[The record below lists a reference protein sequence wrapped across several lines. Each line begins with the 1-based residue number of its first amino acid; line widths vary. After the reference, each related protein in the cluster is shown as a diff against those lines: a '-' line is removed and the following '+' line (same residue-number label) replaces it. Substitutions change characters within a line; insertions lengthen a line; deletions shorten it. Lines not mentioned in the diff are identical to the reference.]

1 VERIESVR
9 RISIANP
16 PKCRKRWGIYA
27 ETTISTPNKEGNRPV
42 HESKIQFVSFQSP
55 AKVMNQNLK
64 IHGNCRRLKGLSH
77 QFGFCYKRHGWK
89 EHI

>member
-1 VERIESVR
+1 MERIESVR

-27 ETTISTPNKEGNRPV
+27 ETTISTPNKEGNCPV
-42 HESKIQFVSFQSP
+42 HESKIQFVSVQLS
-55 AKVMNQNLK
+55 AKVMNLNLK

-77 QFGFCYKRHGWK
+77 QFVFCPKWYGW
-89 EHI
+89 